1 MALVAR
7 ALTRRVRSS
16 RRSDRGGGAQKQ
28 ENGRPKQW
36 PQGPYAYAYTMT
48 ANRRGAPP
56 TTEDDFGFVAI
67 ALAERLKERIPQAA
81 PDPRA

>member
-1 MALVAR
+1 
-7 ALTRRVRSS
+7 
-16 RRSDRGGGAQKQ
+16 
-28 ENGRPKQW
+28 
-36 PQGPYAYAYTMT
+36 MT